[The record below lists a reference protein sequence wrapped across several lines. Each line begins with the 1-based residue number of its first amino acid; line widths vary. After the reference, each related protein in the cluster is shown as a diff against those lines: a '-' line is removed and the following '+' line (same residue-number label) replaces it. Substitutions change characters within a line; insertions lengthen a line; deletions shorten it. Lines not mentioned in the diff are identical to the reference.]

1 MTDPT
6 VEHMIV
12 EVSGLPGNTDF
23 DFFVIQVP
31 TAPFGLSWY
40 QGDIE
45 TSNFRSWPVR
55 CGSSFR
61 KGPRRF
67 TASDM
72 SPAGCRMAACPDIPA
87 RAI

>member
-45 TSNFRSWPVR
+45 TSNFP
-55 CGSSFR
+55 
-61 KGPRRF
+61 KLAGPLRQLL
-67 TASDM
+67 
-72 SPAGCRMAACPDIPA
+72 P
-87 RAI
+87 